1 MSTNTTESGYIALIS
16 VLIIGAVSVTIA
28 TALLITGSDAQ
39 QENLAR
45 QQSLKAR
52 NAAVGCVEEALQQ
65 IHDNTAFTAT
75 NTAVTVGDATC
86 NYTVT
91 NTGANTR
98 TITAT
103 STNVNV
109 VRKIQTYV
117 TINASSLSISSWQEV
132 P

>member
-1 MSTNTTESGYIALIS
+1 MKTFNTESGYIALIS
-16 VLIIGAVSVTIA
+16 VLIIGAVSVTVA

-52 NAAVGCVEEALQQ
+52 QAAGGCIEEALQQ

-75 NTAVTVGDATC
+75 NTAVTVGDASC

-91 NTGANTR
+91 NTGASTR

-103 STNVNV
+103 STNGTV
-109 VRKIQTYV
+109 VRKIQAYV
-117 TINASSLSISSWQEV
+117 TINASSLSISSWQEM

>member
-1 MSTNTTESGYIALIS
+1 MINKESGYIALIS

-45 QQSLKAR
+45 QQSMKAR
-52 NAAVGCVEEALQQ
+52 QAAAGCVHEALQQ
-65 IHDNTAFTAT
+65 MHDNTAFTAT
-75 NTAVTVGDATC
+75 NTAVTIGDTSC

-91 NTGANTR
+91 NTGGSNR
-98 TITAT
+98 TIIAT
-103 STNVNV
+103 STKGTV
-109 VRKIQTYV
+109 VRKIQVYV
-117 TINASSLSISSWQEV
+117 TINASSLSISSWQEM

>member
-1 MSTNTTESGYIALIS
+1 MMMRHTQSGYIALIS
-16 VLIIGAVSVTIA
+16 VLIIGAVSVAIA

-45 QQSLKAR
+45 QQSMKAR
-52 NAAVGCVEEALQQ
+52 QAAAGCIDEALQQ
-65 IHDNTAFTAT
+65 IHDNTAFVAT
-75 NTAVTVGDATC
+75 NTAVTIGDATC
-86 NYTVT
+86 TYTVT
-91 NTGANTR
+91 NTGTSTR

-117 TINASSLSISSWQEV
+117 TINSSSLSISSWQEV
-132 P
+132 Q

>member
-1 MSTNTTESGYIALIS
+1 MNHPSAQSGYIALIS

-28 TALLITGSDAQ
+28 TTLLITGSDAQ

-45 QQSLKAR
+45 QQSMKAR
-52 NAAVGCVEEALQQ
+52 GAAAGCIEEALQQ

-91 NTGANTR
+91 NTGASTR

-103 STNVNV
+103 STNGSV

-132 P
+132 Q